1 MVDYLIFINN
11 PALIFC
17 IPPVMTGTVFNDLVD
32 REVFEAGVG
41 G

>member
-11 PALIFC
+11 PALIFS
-17 IPPVMTGTVFNDLVD
+17 IPTIMTGTVFNDLVD
-32 REVFEAGVG
+32 RKVLEARVG